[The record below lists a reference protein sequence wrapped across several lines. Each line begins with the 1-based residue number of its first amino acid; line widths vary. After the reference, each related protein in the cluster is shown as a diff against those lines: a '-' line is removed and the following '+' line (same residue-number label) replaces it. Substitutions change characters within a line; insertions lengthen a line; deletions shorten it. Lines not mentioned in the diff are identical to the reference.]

1 MKPGAEFAVVR
12 YQRLPGNRR
21 ARPWVIPLALLAS
34 LATAPLMAS
43 PPTDQDPDLEP
54 FERMGQAL
62 GSLSYEG
69 ILVYSHENR
78 METLRIQQ
86 RVVDGRVQASLESLN
101 GQPRHIQQDGP
112 QVVCRLSGE
121 HLIAVAQRAL
131 GQQTPAGRPLKARD
145 LAPHYLVQSQG
156 QTRVA
161 GRPTQVMAILPGDD
175 LRYGYRFY
183 LDTATGLPL
192 KMDLLDADTGII
204 EQIMFTSLTLDP
216 ANPRSTHTVPLSPLA
231 PSMIGGSPQPTPEV
245 ASPPAMP
252 SVPPGE
258 VIAPALPSAPLEA
271 GDRPGMPSAAQG
283 GISPLALPSGAPE
296 AASLPATTAWTFQGL
311 PPGFLLAVTERIPDA
326 AGNPMEHFIISDGLA
341 TISVYVESAAQEG
354 LNGASRIGAIHAQGG
369 RIAGHQVTVVGEAP
383 ARTIAAVLSALRHQP
398 ETGG

>member
-1 MKPGAEFAVVR
+1 MRHG
-12 YQRLPGNRR
+12 
-21 ARPWVIPLALLAS
+21 VISLALLAS
-34 LATAPLMAS
+34 LATAPLTAS
-43 PPTDQDPDLEP
+43 PPADRDPDLEP

-86 RVVDGRVQASLESLN
+86 RVVDGRVQAVLESLN

-112 QVVCRLSGE
+112 QVICRLSGE

-131 GQQTPAGRPLKARD
+131 SQQTPAGLPLKARE

-192 KMDLLDADTGII
+192 KTDLLDADTGII

-216 ANPRSTHTVPLSPLA
+216 ADPGSPPTAPPAPLA
-231 PSMIGGSPQPTPEV
+231 PTMAGGSRPK
-245 ASPPAMP
+245 AISPPAMP
-252 SVPPGE
+252 V
-258 VIAPALPSAPLEA
+258 APLEPS
-271 GDRPGMPSAAQG
+271 GPPVIPSATQAAG
-283 GISPLALPSGAPE
+283 HPALAPPGAPE
-296 AASLPATTAWTFQGL
+296 AASIPAATAWTFQGL

-354 LNGASRIGAIHAQGG
+354 LNGPSRIGAIHAQGG
-369 RIAGHQVTVVGEAP
+369 KIAGHQVTVVGEVP
-383 ARTIAAVLSALRHQP
+383 ARTVAAVLSALRHQP

>member
-1 MKPGAEFAVVR
+1 MKPAAEFAVV
-12 YQRLPGNRR
+12 QHLHLPGNRP
-21 ARPWVIPLALLAS
+21 ARPWVVPLVLMAS

-43 PPTDQDPDLEP
+43 PPTDPDLEP

-86 RVVDGRVQASLESLN
+86 RVVDGRVRAVLESLN

-131 GQQTPAGRPLKARD
+131 GQQTSAGGPLKARD

-161 GRPTQVMAILPGDD
+161 GRQTQVMAILPGDD

-183 LDTATGLPL
+183 LDTETGLPL

-216 ANPRSTHTVPLSPLA
+216 ADHGSTPTAPPMAEGPNPEAVRSPAMPAASTDA
-231 PSMIGGSPQPTPEV
+231 AGSPVMPSPTQAADSSVLPSPNQAV
-245 ASPPAMP
+245 SPPALA
-252 SVPPGE
+252 PG
-258 VIAPALPSAPLEA
+258 P
-271 GDRPGMPSAAQG
+271 
-283 GISPLALPSGAPE
+283 PE
-296 AASLPATTAWTFQGL
+296 AASLPAATAWTFQGL

-341 TISVYVESAAQEG
+341 TISVYVESRAQEG

-383 ARTIAAVLSALRHQP
+383 ARTVAAVLSALRHQA
-398 ETGG
+398 EAGG